1 MNLQSNYFIILWQ
14 CPEKS
19 LAFNINMKLP
29 SQKQALNFMLA
40 LLSVV
45 MIFHILVF
53 TGVIPYTI
61 VWAGKLN
68 SVQEM
73 RVFEAVSMT
82 VLVINIL
89 VFLLKAGYIQHK
101 ISGKLLNWIIGFY
114 ALLFFVNTIGNLFAE
129 TAFEKY
135 FFTPLTTVSAILCLL
150 IIIQDKK

>member
-1 MNLQSNYFIILWQ
+1 
-14 CPEKS
+14 
-19 LAFNINMKLP
+19 
-29 SQKQALNFMLA
+29 MLA
-40 LLSVV
+40 LLSGV

-73 RVFEAVSMT
+73 RVFETVSMA
-82 VLVINIL
+82 VLAINIL
-89 VFLLKAGYIQHK
+89 VFLLKAGYIQNK
-101 ISGKLLNWIIGFY
+101 IPAKILNWIIGLY

-150 IIIQDKK
+150 IIIKDKK